1 MYHRRYD
8 KVFLMLRQETA
19 GYALAKRP
27 PWGSCV
33 MELKNGTGRLLLNVQ
48 GLRPI
53 RGGYEVYVLAGEESI
68 FCGSLQPDAKE
79 GHAELKW
86 DFSPDAVG
94 NGKQAE
100 DLHTVLV
107 LAEYG
112 KNGYSA
118 PLTAFFGEKRDWRA
132 IFAPQKDAR
141 EQTEEITLQAAEAV
155 APLRVTAPLNTNAA
169 VAEGQK
175 ESCHGSFRGLLAR
188 FRQELAE
195 LEETGI
201 LSAQETE
208 RIRQV
213 GAKPPQEVTET
224 SQEMPQEVPVETSQE
239 MPQEVSQEA
248 QNETAA
254 EVSQEISAE
263 ALQGESQEV
272 QTEAPQE
279 QGDSIFGTKRMLQP
293 FGDGADWKCI
303 APEELTLLAQI
314 PLRWQKEFFFLLPCR
329 RYHHLIA
336 QEKEDGVWLGL
347 PGSYSEQDAAQGRAF
362 GFGEF
367 RAVDADWGYWL
378 CFLEKQN

>member
-33 MELKNGTGRLLLNVQ
+33 MELKNGTGRLQLSVQ

-86 DFSPDAVG
+86 DFSPDAMG
-94 NGKQAE
+94 QGKQAE

-132 IFAPQKDAR
+132 IFAPQRDTR

-155 APLRVTAPLNTNAA
+155 APLRVTAPQNTNAA

-188 FRQELAE
+188 FRRELAE
-195 LEETGI
+195 LEETGV
-201 LSAQETE
+201 LSPQETE

-213 GAKPPQEVTET
+213 GAKPPQEAMET
-224 SQEMPQEVPVETSQE
+224 SQETAVEASQE
-239 MPQEVSQEA
+239 ISQEA

-254 EVSQEISAE
+254 EVPQEMPADALQEIQAEISQET
-263 ALQGESQEV
+263 
-272 QTEAPQE
+272 QTPQE
-279 QGDSIFGTKRMLQP
+279 QTDSIFGTKRILQP
-293 FGDGADWKCI
+293 FGDGVDWKCI

-336 QEKEDGVWLGL
+336 QEREDGVWLGL

>member
-33 MELKNGTGRLLLNVQ
+33 MELKNGTGRLQLNVQ

-94 NGKQAE
+94 QGKQAE

-132 IFAPQKDAR
+132 IFTPQKDAR
-141 EQTEEITLQAAEAV
+141 EQMEEITLQAAEAV

-195 LEETGI
+195 LEETGV
-201 LSAQETE
+201 LSPQETE

-213 GAKPPQEVTET
+213 GAKPPQEVTAEVSQEMPMET
-224 SQEMPQEVPVETSQE
+224 SQE
-239 MPQEVSQEA
+239 VSQAVSREV
-248 QNETAA
+248 QSETAA
-254 EVSQEISAE
+254 EVSQEVPIETE
-263 ALQGESQEV
+263 ASQGESQEV
-272 QTEAPQE
+272 QTETSQE
-279 QGDSIFGTKRMLQP
+279 QGDSIFGEKRILQP

-336 QEKEDGVWLGL
+336 QEKENGVWLGL
-347 PGSYSEQDAAQGRAF
+347 PGSYSEEDAAQGRAF

>member
-33 MELKNGTGRLLLNVQ
+33 MELKNGTGRLQLSVQ

-53 RGGYEVYVLAGEESI
+53 RGGYEVYALAGEESI

-94 NGKQAE
+94 QGKQAE

-155 APLRVTAPLNTNAA
+155 APLRVTAPQNTNAA

-175 ESCHGSFRGLLAR
+175 ESCHGSFCGLLAR

-195 LEETGI
+195 LEETGV
-201 LSAQETE
+201 LSPQETE

-213 GAKPPQEVTET
+213 GAKPPQEVI
-224 SQEMPQEVPVETSQE
+224 
-239 MPQEVSQEA
+239 EVSQEVPA
-248 QNETAA
+248 EASQDVSQEMQSETTA
-254 EVSQEISAE
+254 EVSQEVPAE
-263 ALQGESQEV
+263 VSQEE
-272 QTEAPQE
+272 QTETPQE
-279 QGDSIFGTKRMLQP
+279 QGDSIFGKKRILQP

-336 QEKEDGVWLGL
+336 QEQEDGVWLGL
-347 PGSYSEQDAAQGRAF
+347 PGSYSEEDAAQGRAF

-367 RAVDADWGYWL
+367 WAVDADWGYWL
-378 CFLEKQN
+378 CFLKKQN